1 MQQVRYFIALSRTLN
16 FTRAAEECNV
26 TQPALTRAIQQLE
39 AELGG
44 ALIRREGRLSH
55 LTDLGQRM
63 LPLLRQCYDSA
74 QSAAALA
81 RSVKTRQ
88 LAAVSIAV
96 SRAVN
101 LDLLIPALTE
111 LARAYPG
118 IQLKLKRASR
128 AEIAPL
134 LKNGEVELAV
144 AGPLDENWD
153 RLDAWPMFTEDFE
166 LVVGPDHAIAKSE
179 SQGVVTESLKDE
191 RFLLHVACEMAD
203 AQAARLSARGVSPVS
218 AHEVETVHD
227 LAALL
232 QANLGVAIAPKSCAR
247 AMGAYRAPFADLD
260 LNRTVTVYGA
270 SGRQRTPEA
279 TTLLNLLRSSD
290 WSAVIN

>member
-1 MQQVRYFIALSRTLN
+1 MQQVRYFLALSRTLN

-44 ALIRREGRLSH
+44 ALLRREGRLSH
-55 LTDLGQRM
+55 LTELGQRM
-63 LPLLRQCYDSA
+63 LPLLRQCYEAA

-88 LAAVSIAV
+88 IATVSIAV
-96 SRAVN
+96 SLAVN
-101 LDLLIPALTE
+101 LDLLIPALQE
-111 LARAYPG
+111 MAKAYQG
-118 IQLKLKRASR
+118 IQFKLKRASR
-128 AEIAPL
+128 AEISQM
-134 LKNGEVELAV
+134 LKTGEVELAV
-144 AGPLDENWD
+144 AGPLDESWE

-166 LVVGPDHAIAKSE
+166 IVVGKAHVLAQP
-179 SQGVVTESLKDE
+179 GTEIVDGERLKDE
-191 RFLLHVACEMAD
+191 RFLVHVACEMAE
-203 AQAARLSARGVSPVS
+203 AQNARLNARGVSPVS
-218 AHEVETVHD
+218 AHEVSSTTD

-232 QANLGVAIAPKSCAR
+232 AANLGVALAPRSCIR
-247 AMGAYRAPFADLD
+247 SMDVHRLPFAGLD

-270 SGRQRTPEA
+270 AGRQRSPEA

-290 WSAVIN
+290 WTEAVA